1 MLDKQIQDIA
11 NTNAGRA
18 VEALEI
24 AGIDN
29 QHLKNKIKK
38 LIYYTAD
45 DIIKLIEG
53 EGKDGE
59 NTGKYITE

>member
-24 AGIDN
+24 AGINN

-59 NTGKYITE
+59 ERNFNR

>member
-45 DIIKLIEG
+45 DIANLIEG

-59 NTGKYITE
+59 GLHKVT

>member
-59 NTGKYITE
+59 GKFNK